1 MEERINKLETQVL
14 DLKIAMLE
22 AEIRIKAAEELLL
35 KQIEI
40 NDGCFY
46 KAMTEIAKTFKGM

>member
-1 MEERINKLETQVL
+1 MEERINKLETQAL

-40 NDGCFY
+40 NDGFY